1 MIKDYET
8 WLESMPWNYFATL
21 TVQYKMSLD
30 RWRYRIEEVFHPK
43 LTYQEERAKIF
54 WVAEK
59 FKSGDN
65 FHAHALIKSELPA
78 PIIFKLWQKATVFP
92 GQKSFREDGQVFNRC
107 TIEKRNPKKRAGSY
121 IMKDVG
127 YSTKELFKYAYGIC
141 I

>member
-1 MIKDYET
+1 MIQEYAK
-8 WLESMPWNYFATL
+8 WLDDEPWDYFATL
-21 TVQYKMSLD
+21 TVGYKMSLD

-43 LTYQEERAKIF
+43 LTYQEQNSVIF

-65 FHAHALIKSELPA
+65 FHAHALIKSNLPA
-78 PIIFKLWQKATVFP
+78 KIIYDIWQISTVYK
-92 GQKSFREDGQVFNRC
+92 GQRSFREDKKVFNRC
-107 TIEKRNPKKRAGSY
+107 TIEKRIPGKRAGSY

-127 YSTKELFKYAYGIC
+127 YCTKELFDYAYGIC